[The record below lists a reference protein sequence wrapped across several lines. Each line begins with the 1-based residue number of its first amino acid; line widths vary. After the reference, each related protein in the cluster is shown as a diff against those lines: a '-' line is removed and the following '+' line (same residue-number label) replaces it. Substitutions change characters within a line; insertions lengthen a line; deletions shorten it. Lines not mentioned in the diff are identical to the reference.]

1 MLPLS
6 IWSWQDTVKAVLSGK
21 AVVVDMYP
29 GVYVRAV
36 SIEVPVPSVIALREY
51 APTGK
56 ARPAFTRR
64 NVFLRDG
71 YRCQYCGGLFRTS
84 DLSLDHV
91 EPRCLGG
98 RLTWENTATCCKR
111 CNGRKGSLRPS
122 ELHRVGMVLRS
133 KPRCPTLF
141 ELAAEAAK
149 FVPRRVHPT
158 WAPFLGGM
166 STKSAAVAVASSSS
180 PPLSSSGGGYDD
192 GANGGGG
199 DGRKRMKK
207 YRPYE

>member
-21 AVVVDMYP
+21 AVVVEIYP
-29 GVYVRAV
+29 DIYVRAV
-36 SIEVPVPSVIALREY
+36 NLDVPVPSVIALREY

-71 YRCQYCGGLFRTS
+71 YRCQYCSGLFRTS

-98 RLTWENTATCCKR
+98 RLVWENTVTCCKR
-111 CNGRKGSLRPS
+111 CNGRKGSLRPT
-122 ELHRVGMVLRS
+122 ELHRVGMELRS
-133 KPRCPTLF
+133 RPRCPTLF
-141 ELAAEAAK
+141 ELAAEATK
-149 FVPRRVHPT
+149 FVPRKVHAT
-158 WAPFLGGM
+158 WAPYLGISPM
-166 STKSAAVAVASSSS
+166 SSAAVAVASSS
-180 PPLSSSGGGYDD
+180 LAGVHDD
-192 GANGGGG
+192 GRSAPDG
-199 DGRKRMKK
+199 DGGRERRKRMKK
-207 YRPYE
+207 FRPYE

>member
-1 MLPLS
+1 
-6 IWSWQDTVKAVLSGK
+6 VLSGK
-21 AVVVDMYP
+21 AVVVDIYP
-29 GVYVRAV
+29 DVYVRAV
-36 SIEVPVPSVIALREY
+36 SLDMPVPSVIALREY
-51 APTGK
+51 APAGK

-71 YRCQYCGGLFRTS
+71 YRCQYCSGLFRTS

-122 ELHRVGMVLRS
+122 EIHRVGMELRS
-133 KPRCPTLF
+133 RPRCPTLF

-158 WAPFLGGM
+158 WAPFLGI
-166 STKSAAVAVASSSS
+166 SPKSAVVVESS
-180 PPLSSSGGGYDD
+180 PSGVYDGGREAAD
-192 GANGGGG
+192 GANGVGG
-199 DGRKRMKK
+199 DRRKKMMQF
-207 YRPYE
+207 RPYQ